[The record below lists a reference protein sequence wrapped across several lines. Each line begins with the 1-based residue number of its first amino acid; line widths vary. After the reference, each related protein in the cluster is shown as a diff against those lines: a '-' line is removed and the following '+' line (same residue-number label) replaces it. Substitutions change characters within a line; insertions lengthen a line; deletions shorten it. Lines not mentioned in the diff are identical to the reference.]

1 MEWSVSFSQFGALV
15 DRARVMHMTRE
26 FVGVP
31 GYVRAQACVMFG
43 YFWQFCLPPT

>member
-15 DRARVMHMTRE
+15 DRARVMHIG
-26 FVGVP
+26 GVL